1 MILST
6 LIIFLAK
13 IIEVSLTTVKTI
25 FITKKEKTI
34 ASIIAFFEIMLWLVV
49 VSRIIVDITSYPNR
63 MIAYALGY
71 ALGHFVGLSLE
82 ERLNYGLVTL
92 EIILNKEDGNKL
104 AQYLRDKKIGVTE
117 IKAYGRVNE
126 KRILMIHLKRKIK
139 NEVIDYVKNSYPDA
153 FITIRDVASLYGGY
167 GVKK

>member
-1 MILST
+1 MIIST
-6 LIIFLAK
+6 FIIFFAK

-34 ASIIAFFEIMLWLVV
+34 ASIIAFFEILLWLVV

-63 MIAYALGY
+63 MVAYALGY

-82 ERLNYGLVTL
+82 EKLNYGLVTL
-92 EIILNKEDGNKL
+92 EIILNKEDGNQL
-104 AQYLRDKKIGVTE
+104 ALYLRNENIAVTE
-117 IKAYGRVNE
+117 IKAYGKVNE

-139 NEVIDYVKNSYPDA
+139 NQLLDYIKINYPGA

>member
-1 MILST
+1 MVLGT
-6 LIIFLAK
+6 LIIFFAK

-49 VSRIIVDITSYPNR
+49 VSRIIIDITSYPNR

-82 ERLNYGLVTL
+82 EKLNYGLVTL
-92 EIILNKEDGNKL
+92 EIILNKEDANKL
-104 AQYLRDKKIGVTE
+104 AIYLRDRNIAVTE
-117 IKAYGRVNE
+117 IKAYGKINE

-139 NEVIDYVKNSYPDA
+139 NEVVDYVKHHYSDA
-153 FITIRDVASLYGGY
+153 FITIRDVSSLYGGY

>member
-1 MILST
+1 MILGT
-6 LIIFLAK
+6 LIIFFAK
-13 IIEVSLTTVKTI
+13 IVEVSLTTVKTI

-34 ASIIAFFEIMLWLVV
+34 ASVIAFFEIMLWLVV

-104 AQYLRDKKIGVTE
+104 AQYLRDRKIGVTE

-139 NEVIDYVKNSYPDA
+139 NEVVDYVKHNYPDA

>member
-49 VSRIIVDITSYPNR
+49 VSRIIGDITS
-63 MIAYALGY
+63 
-71 ALGHFVGLSLE
+71 
-82 ERLNYGLVTL
+82 
-92 EIILNKEDGNKL
+92 
-104 AQYLRDKKIGVTE
+104 
-117 IKAYGRVNE
+117 
-126 KRILMIHLKRKIK
+126 
-139 NEVIDYVKNSYPDA
+139 
-153 FITIRDVASLYGGY
+153 
-167 GVKK
+167 